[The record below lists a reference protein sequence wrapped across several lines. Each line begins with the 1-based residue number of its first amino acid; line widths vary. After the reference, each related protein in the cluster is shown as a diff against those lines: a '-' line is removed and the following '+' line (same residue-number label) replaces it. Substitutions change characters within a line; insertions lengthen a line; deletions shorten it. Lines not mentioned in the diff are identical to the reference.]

1 MIKKA
6 YDKKKGGGTY
16 GRKKQTVISNFG
28 IGSGCTC
35 RVFLLAV
42 SESGV
47 FRRKTAEDGRVDC
60 TGIY

>member
-28 IGSGCTC
+28 LYLPGISAICI
-35 RVFLLAV
+35 RIRSLLA
-42 SESGV
+42 
-47 FRRKTAEDGRVDC
+47 
-60 TGIY
+60 